1 MASFSTKSNPFLIDS
16 IFSPHKISG
25 FVEETENLNFD
36 QVYSENNEP
45 SGSIFKEQS
54 STGEFTVVDDIVAL
68 TSKKRRAK
76 NGVKD
81 EKEGKP
87 KKQKKGNDEKK
98 AYKGSK
104 KDRKKGGEEPPNGR
118 YIHVRARR
126 GQATDSHSLAERV
139 RRKKISERMEK
150 LQRLVPGCDKI
161 TGKALILD
169 EIINYVQSLESQVEF
184 LSMKIATLNPMFY
197 DLGVDPESFMVKPE
211 MVNHIS
217 SPPQC
222 YPTQPITTTA
232 AAIGTAATF
241 TPTNNIPLLDT
252 SAAFLFHRGE
262 TSAVFSQFQD
272 NGSVLWE
279 VEGLRFPKRHKMP
292 KAKAKEEPKF
302 QVPKDIKDIN
312 GGRTQRT
319 NVIH

>member
-25 FVEETENLNFD
+25 PVGEIENLNFNW
-36 QVYSENNEP
+36 VYSDNNEP
-45 SGSIFKEQS
+45 SGSIFKKQS

-87 KKQKKGNDEKK
+87 KNQKKGNDEKK
-98 AYKGSK
+98 VYKGSK
-104 KDRKKGGEEPPNGR
+104 KDRKKGGEEPPNG
-118 YIHVRARR
+118 YILVRARR

-184 LSMKIATLNPMFY
+184 LSMKLATLNPMFY
-197 DLGVDPESFMVKPE
+197 DLGVDLEAFMVKPE
-211 MVNHIS
+211 IVNNVS
-217 SPPQC
+217 SPTQC
-222 YPTQPITTTA
+222 NPTQPITTTA
-232 AAIGTAATF
+232 AAAAIGTMATF

-252 SAAFLFHRGE
+252 SASLLFHQGE
-262 TSAVFSQFQD
+262 MSAVFSQFQD

-279 VEGLRFPKRHKMP
+279 EEGLRQEFPNPFRS
-292 KAKAKEEPKF
+292 F
-302 QVPKDIKDIN
+302 
-312 GGRTQRT
+312 
-319 NVIH
+319 

>member
-1 MASFSTKSNPFLIDS
+1 MK
-16 IFSPHKISG
+16 
-25 FVEETENLNFD
+25 
-36 QVYSENNEP
+36 
-45 SGSIFKEQS
+45 
-54 STGEFTVVDDIVAL
+54 
-68 TSKKRRAK
+68 
-76 NGVKD
+76 
-81 EKEGKP
+81 
-87 KKQKKGNDEKK
+87 KKGNPRSKRREMMKRRRIKVVKK
-98 AYKGSK
+98 IE
-104 KDRKKGGEEPPNGR
+104 RKVVKSLLMAVTFMLELGE
-118 YIHVRARR
+118 
-126 GQATDSHSLAERV
+126 V

-279 VEGLRFPKRHKMP
+279 VEGLR
-292 KAKAKEEPKF
+292 
-302 QVPKDIKDIN
+302 
-312 GGRTQRT
+312 
-319 NVIH
+319 

>member
-1 MASFSTKSNPFLIDS
+1 MK
-16 IFSPHKISG
+16 
-25 FVEETENLNFD
+25 
-36 QVYSENNEP
+36 
-45 SGSIFKEQS
+45 
-54 STGEFTVVDDIVAL
+54 
-68 TSKKRRAK
+68 
-76 NGVKD
+76 
-81 EKEGKP
+81 
-87 KKQKKGNDEKK
+87 KKGNPR
-98 AYKGSK
+98 SK
-104 KDRKKGGEEPPNGR
+104 
-118 YIHVRARR
+118 RR
-126 GQATDSHSLAERV
+126 EMMKRRRIKV

>member
-16 IFSPHKISG
+16 IFSSHKISG
-25 FVEETENLNFD
+25 FVGEIENLNFNW
-36 QVYSENNEP
+36 VYSDNNEP

-68 TSKKRRAK
+68 KSKKRRAK
-76 NGVKD
+76 YGVKD
-81 EKEGKP
+81 EKEGKS

-98 AYKGSK
+98 VYKGSK
-104 KDRKKGGEEPPNGR
+104 KDIKKGGEEPPND

-184 LSMKIATLNPMFY
+184 LSMKLATLNPMFY
-197 DLGVDPESFMVKPE
+197 DLGVDLEALLVKPE
-211 MVNHIS
+211 IVNNIS

-222 YPTQPITTTA
+222 NPTQPITITA
-232 AAIGTAATF
+232 AATATAIGTVATF

-252 SAAFLFHRGE
+252 SASLLTMVVYCGKWRACGKNF
-262 TSAVFSQFQD
+262 
-272 NGSVLWE
+272 
-279 VEGLRFPKRHKMP
+279 
-292 KAKAKEEPKF
+292 
-302 QVPKDIKDIN
+302 
-312 GGRTQRT
+312 
-319 NVIH
+319 

>member
-25 FVEETENLNFD
+25 FVEEIENLNFD

-81 EKEGKP
+81 EKEGKS

-98 AYKGSK
+98 AYKGCK

-169 EIINYVQSLESQVEF
+169 EIINYVQSLESQVE
-184 LSMKIATLNPMFY
+184 
-197 DLGVDPESFMVKPE
+197 
-211 MVNHIS
+211 MVNNIS

-252 SAAFLFHRGE
+252 SAAFLFHQGE

-279 VEGLRFPKRHKMP
+279 VEGLRQEFLNPFRS
-292 KAKAKEEPKF
+292 F
-302 QVPKDIKDIN
+302 
-312 GGRTQRT
+312 
-319 NVIH
+319 

>member
-25 FVEETENLNFD
+25 SVGEIENLNFNW
-36 QVYSENNEP
+36 VYSDNNEP
-45 SGSIFKEQS
+45 SGSIFKKQS

-87 KKQKKGNDEKK
+87 KNQKKGNDEKK
-98 AYKGSK
+98 VYKGSK
-104 KDRKKGGEEPPNGR
+104 KDRKKGGEEPPNG
-118 YIHVRARR
+118 YIHVKARR

-150 LQRLVPGCDKI
+150 LQRLVPGCDK
-161 TGKALILD
+161 L
-169 EIINYVQSLESQVEF
+169 
-184 LSMKIATLNPMFY
+184 ATLNPMFY
-197 DLGVDPESFMVKPE
+197 DLGVDLEAFMVKPE
-211 MVNHIS
+211 IVNNVS
-217 SPPQC
+217 SPTQC
-222 YPTQPITTTA
+222 NPTQPITTTA
-232 AAIGTAATF
+232 AAAAIGTMATF

-252 SAAFLFHRGE
+252 SASLLFHQGE
-262 TSAVFSQFQD
+262 MSAVFSQFQD

-279 VEGLRFPKRHKMP
+279 EEGLRQEFPNPFRS
-292 KAKAKEEPKF
+292 F
-302 QVPKDIKDIN
+302 
-312 GGRTQRT
+312 
-319 NVIH
+319 

>member
-25 FVEETENLNFD
+25 FVEEIENLNFD

-211 MVNHIS
+211 MVNNIS

-252 SAAFLFHRGE
+252 SAAFLFHQGE

-279 VEGLRFPKRHKMP
+279 VEGLRQEFLNPFRS
-292 KAKAKEEPKF
+292 F
-302 QVPKDIKDIN
+302 
-312 GGRTQRT
+312 
-319 NVIH
+319 